1 MRNKFFLI
9 FIVFLFGGLAIGFSL
24 WRLRTGKVKTNKAL
38 EGSSQILKL
47 PDNIDLSIL
56 FSDKK
61 FLELKKYGPKE
72 IKIEEV
78 GRRNPFAPY

>member
-1 MRNKFFLI
+1 MKNKFTL
-9 FIVFLFGGLAIGFSL
+9 VFTMFVLMGLAIGFTL
-24 WRLRTGKVKTNKAL
+24 WKFKSADVKQ
-38 EGSSQILKL
+38 SQDFQNLSEILKL
-47 PDNIDLSIL
+47 PDNIDLSI

-61 FLELKKYGPKE
+61 FLELKKYGPNE